1 MIMEEVEK
9 YAKNEYMRKAFV
21 FQNRENIHIADI
33 PKLGNIALAI
43 RLKRRYSH
51 GMVTMD
57 L

>member
-1 MIMEEVEK
+1 MEEVEK

-33 PKLGNIALAI
+33 PQLGNIALAI